1 MSKKVLMIVTNHDK
15 INEDTPTGIWLSEFA
30 EAYNEF
36 KQHGF
41 DVTVASPGGGQSPVD
56 PNSVSDDEPQENLDA
71 KPMLENT
78 TPIDSLNAEDFD
90 AVFLPGGHGTMFDFP
105 DNEKLQ
111 SMLRETYESEKPLAA
126 VCHGP
131 AALVNVK
138 LSDGQYLV
146 QGKSVNAFTDAE
158 EADTTLDQHMP
169 FLLESKLRERGA
181 HFLSAPNWSEHVE
194 TDGKLI
200 TGQNPQSTVAVA
212 KEFVR
217 TLQN

>member
-1 MSKKVLMIVTNHDK
+1 MSKKVLMVVTNHDK

-36 KQHGF
+36 QKHGF
-41 DVTVASPGGGQSPVD
+41 DVTVASPAGGESPVD
-56 PNSVSDDEPQENLDA
+56 PNSVSDDEPKENLDA
-71 KPMLENT
+71 KPLLENT

-111 SMLRETYESEKPLAA
+111 NIIKSIYEAKKPVAA

-131 AALVNVK
+131 AGLVNVK
-138 LSDGQYLV
+138 LSDGQYIV
-146 QGKSVNAFTDAE
+146 EGKRINAFTDAE

-181 HFLSAPNWSEHVE
+181 HFYSAPNWGEHVE
-194 TDGKLI
+194 SDGILI

-212 KEFVR
+212 KEFIR

>member
-15 INEDTPTGIWLSEFA
+15 INEDAPTGIWLSEFA

-36 KQHGF
+36 QKHGF
-41 DVTVASPGGGQSPVD
+41 DVTVASPAGGQAPVD

-71 KPMLENT
+71 KPLLENT
-78 TPIDSLNAEDFD
+78 TPIDGLNAEDFD

-111 SMLRETYESEKPLAA
+111 RIIRNTYESEKPVAA

-131 AALVNVK
+131 AGLVNVK
-138 LSDGQYLV
+138 LSDGQYIV
-146 QGKSVNAFTDAE
+146 QGKRVNAFTDAE

-181 HFLSAPNWSEHVE
+181 HFYSAPNWSEHVE
-194 TDGKLI
+194 TDGILI

>member
-41 DVTVASPGGGQSPVD
+41 DVTVASPSGGQSPVD

-78 TPIDSLNAEDFD
+78 TPISSLNAEDFD

-111 SMLRETYESEKPLAA
+111 SMLRETYESKKPLAA

-138 LSDGQYLV
+138 LSDGQYIV

-194 TDGKLI
+194 TDGNLI

-217 TLQN
+217 TLQK

>member
-15 INEDTPTGIWLSEFA
+15 INEETPTGIWLSEFA

-41 DVTVASPGGGQSPVD
+41 DVTVASPSGGQSPVD

-78 TPIDSLNAEDFD
+78 TPISSLNAEDFD

-111 SMLRETYESEKPLAA
+111 SMLRETYESKKPLAA

-138 LSDGQYLV
+138 LSDGQYIV

-194 TDGKLI
+194 TDGNLI

-217 TLQN
+217 TLQK